1 MYGVKRIV
9 LPRRVRGTIEKYGML
24 RKGDTVIVAVS
35 GGPDSVALLH
45 VLNSLKS
52 IYRLRLHVAHLE
64 HGIRGEESLGDM
76 RFVEGL
82 SRSLSIPF
90 SSRSEDVPGL
100 AGSRGLSLEAAAR
113 KLRYAFLEEL
123 SDEIKAERIAT
134 GHNANDQA
142 ETLLLN
148 LLRGAG
154 MAGLSGIRPAM
165 KGKIIRP
172 LIEASREEIEEYVA
186 EKGLEFRVD
195 SSNLDKR
202 LERNKVRQVLLP
214 LIEKE
219 FNPGIVEALARSA
232 RIFSVMNR
240 YMGGRVEEALKAC
253 AFSEDGRTT
262 IDLEAFDALPHA
274 VKLFMLYTVV
284 RSLEE
289 DEQVVS
295 FDMLN
300 AVLNLAARSKSGSR
314 VDIGSGIVAMKEF
327 DKLTIGRDLALVE
340 RYEVRLEVPGT
351 TQVQAAGCSFEVE
364 ILNERPGTGE
374 IYRSG
379 NTAYFDF
386 GGIDLPLTARSW
398 REGDKFVPFGL
409 SGTKKVHD
417 VFIDEKVAA
426 SRRALIPIV
435 SDSEGILW
443 VAGVRRAERARITDD
458 TRTILKVTY
467 REGR

>member
-1 MYGVKRIV
+1 M
-9 LPRRVRGTIEKYGML
+9 LPRKVRGTIEKYGML
-24 RKGDTVIVAVS
+24 RKGDTVVVAVS

-52 IYRLRLHVAHLE
+52 IYGLLLHVAHLE
-64 HGIRGEESLGDM
+64 HGIRGEESRSDM
-76 RFVEGL
+76 KFVEDL
-82 SRSLSIPF
+82 CRSLSIPF
-90 SSRSEDVPGL
+90 TARSEDVPEL
-100 AGSRGLSLEAAAR
+100 ARSRGLSLEAAAR
-113 KLRYAFLEEL
+113 KVRYAFLEEL
-123 SDEIKAERIAT
+123 SDHLKAGKIAT

-186 EKGLEFRVD
+186 EKHLDFRLD
-195 SSNLDKR
+195 CSNLDER
-202 LERNKVRQVLLP
+202 LERNKVRKVLIP
-214 LIEKE
+214 MIEKE
-219 FNPGIVEALARSA
+219 FNPGIVAALARSA
-232 RIFSVMNR
+232 TIFSVMNG
-240 YMGGRVEEALKAC
+240 YLSDRVEDVLKAC
-253 AFSEDGRTT
+253 ARSEDGRTT
-262 IDLEAFDALPHA
+262 INLEAFDEVPHA
-274 VKLFMLYTVV
+274 VKIFALYTVL

-295 FDMLN
+295 FDILS
-300 AVLNLAARSKSGSR
+300 AVLNLAERSKSGSR
-314 VDIGSGIVAMKEF
+314 VDIGSGIMAMKEF
-327 DKLTIGRDLALVE
+327 GNLVIGRDLALVS
-340 RYEVRLEVPGT
+340 RYDVRLEVPGT
-351 TQVQAAGCSFEVE
+351 TQAEAAGCTFEAE
-364 ILNERPGTGE
+364 ILSERPETGE

-379 NTAYFDF
+379 DTAYFDF

-426 SRRALIPIV
+426 SLRAMIPIV
-435 SDSEGILW
+435 CDGEGIIW
-443 VAGVRRAERARITDD
+443 VAGVRRADRARINDD
-458 TRTILKVTY
+458 TRTILKITY
-467 REGR
+467 RKGR

>member
-1 MYGVKRIV
+1 M
-9 LPRRVRGTIEKYGML
+9 LPRKVRGTIEKYGML
-24 RKGDTVIVAVS
+24 QKGDTVVVAVS

-52 IYRLRLHVAHLE
+52 IYGLRLHVAHLE
-64 HGIRGEESLGDM
+64 HGIRGEESRGDM
-76 RFVEGL
+76 KFVEEL
-82 SRSLSIPF
+82 CRSLSIP
-90 SSRSEDVPGL
+90 STARSEDVPDF

-113 KLRYAFLEEL
+113 KVRYAFLEEL
-123 SDEIKAERIAT
+123 SKELKAGKIAT

-172 LIEASREEIEEYVA
+172 LIEASREEIEEYIA
-186 EKGLEFRVD
+186 EKHLDFRLD
-195 SSNLDKR
+195 SSNLDER
-202 LERNKVRQVLLP
+202 LERNKVRRVLIP

-219 FNPGIVEALARSA
+219 FNPGIIAALARSA
-232 RIFSVMNR
+232 SIFSVMNM
-240 YMGGRVEEALKAC
+240 YLSDRVEDALKAC
-253 AFSEDGRTT
+253 AHSKDGRTT
-262 IDLEAFDALPHA
+262 IDLEAFGDLPRA
-274 VKLFMLYTVV
+274 VKLFTLYTVV

-295 FDMLN
+295 FDILS
-300 AVLNLAARSKSGSR
+300 AVLNLATRSKSGSR

-327 DKLTIGRDLALVE
+327 DKLVIGRDLALVN
-340 RYEVRLEVPGT
+340 RYDVRLEVPGT
-351 TQVQAAGCSFEVE
+351 TPVEAAGCTFETE

-379 NTAYFDF
+379 DTAYFDF

-398 REGDKFVPFGL
+398 REGDKFIPFGL

-426 SRRALIPIV
+426 SRRAMIPIIC
-435 SDSEGILW
+435 DGEGIIW
-443 VAGVRRAERARITDD
+443 VAGVRRADRARIKDD
-458 TRTILKVTY
+458 TRTILKITY
-467 REGR
+467 RKGG